1 MARVTLEQ
9 AQEQT
14 NSGGNSEWLK
24 LENDGDIATV
34 QFLAKDET
42 ELETFIAHR
51 VKIDGYD
58 RMVNCIREYGDQM
71 DCCPLCA
78 SGLKTE
84 TAIIL
89 TMLDHKDDKVK
100 IWQRGGSYIKKMQG
114 MLNRYNPLNQ
124 EVFEVERSGKKGDM
138 KTTYEFYPTKNE
150 PKDLS
155 SIERPQILG
164 RVIADWSADDME
176 TYLQTGENP
185 KKSNDNQQQEEQPR
199 RRMSE
204 ERNTNDDM
212 PRRRRV

>member
-9 AQEQT
+9 AQEQL
-14 NSGGNSEWLK
+14 NSGGNSEWFKLK
-24 LENDGDIATV
+24 DDGDTATI

-42 ELETFIAHR
+42 ELETFITHR

-58 RMVNCIREYGDQM
+58 KNVNCTREYGEPI

-89 TMLDHKDDKVK
+89 TMLDHKDNKVK

-124 EVFEVERSGKKGDM
+124 EVFEIERSGKKGDM
-138 KTTYEFYPTKNE
+138 NTTYEFYPTKNE
-150 PKDLS
+150 PKDLGN
-155 SIERPQILG
+155 IERPQILG
-164 RVIADWSADDME
+164 SVIADWDADDME
-176 TYLQTGENP
+176 TYLKTGENP
-185 KKSNDNQQQEEQPR
+185 KKSNNNQEEEQPR

-204 ERNTNDDM
+204 ERNTNDDI